1 MYYCS
6 AQNKCTMDPRLYKSA
21 KSGDVC
27 FLRKLLSDN
36 PSLLYK
42 LTPRENTTLH
52 IAAQFGHKNV
62 VAEIYSRSGSLL
74 KQQNLDGD
82 TPLHVAAR
90 FGHFSIVNY
99 LVRDI
104 ISPVSEVDL
113 GLETLRI
120 RNRGN
125 NTVLLEASRNGHYK
139 VVEFLIKVD
148 PNLASVENDEGES
161 PLYLAARGGMLEIVN
176 QIIRTTPSS
185 AHGGSDGQTALHAA
199 VVERHIGIM
208 EALLA
213 FKQELGKEADR
224 QGRTPLYYAASLG
237 DHRTVQRLLELDTST
252 AYVLDKDGR
261 SPIHVAARNGHTGV
275 IREIIQHCPDSG
287 ELIDP
292 YGQNALHIAIS
303 SGQAN
308 VVTYI
313 LETPELE
320 GLINQSDIDGNTPL
334 HLAAIARKTWIL
346 WYLKWDG
353 RVNQRS
359 KNKYGQT
366 AFDNDRSIKESS
378 ITSPMISA
386 RADHEEAIS
395 AMQTYKKMGQTL
407 LTVSTLITTVTFTAA
422 FTMPGGYNN
431 DAGSSDRGLALLQSS
446 KYLKHFI
453 IFDTVAMTC
462 SISAA
467 CLLFW
472 GAVNSKGCYL
482 YYFISAA
489 ALTYIALLSTAAA
502 FETGIKAVL
511 PHQQYVDNIVP
522 GVTFGFHISTFLFLF
537 HLVKI
542 FSIPEAC
549 RLFFSHLCI
558 KSKRAKIQKWRR
570 SAYLKFWLAS

>member
-1 MYYCS
+1 M
-6 AQNKCTMDPRLYKSA
+6 
-21 KSGDVC
+21 
-27 FLRKLLSDN
+27 
-36 PSLLYK
+36 
-42 LTPRENTTLH
+42 
-52 IAAQFGHKNV
+52 
-62 VAEIYSRSGSLL
+62 
-74 KQQNLDGD
+74 
-82 TPLHVAAR
+82 
-90 FGHFSIVNY
+90 
-99 LVRDI
+99 
-104 ISPVSEVDL
+104 

-125 NTVLLEASRNGHYK
+125 STVLHEASRNGHYK

-176 QIIRTTPSS
+176 QIIRTNPSS
-185 AHGGSDGQTALHAA
+185 AHGGSFGQTALHAA
-199 VVERHIGIM
+199 VVERHVGVM
-208 EALLA
+208 EALVA
-213 FKQELGKEADR
+213 FKQELAKEADR

-237 DHRTVQRLLELDTST
+237 DHRTVKRLLELDTST
-252 AYVLDKDGR
+252 AYVLDKGGR

-346 WYLKWDG
+346 WYLMWDG

-366 AFDNDRSIKESS
+366 AFDSDRSIKESS
-378 ITSPMISA
+378 ITSSMISA

-395 AMQTYKKMGQTL
+395 AMQTYKKTGQTL
-407 LTVSTLITTVTFTAA
+407 LMVATLITTVTFTAV

-446 KYLKHFI
+446 ENLKSFI
-453 IFDTVAMTC
+453 VSDTVAMTC

-472 GAVNSKGCYL
+472 GAVNSKECYL
-482 YYFISAA
+482 YYFTSAA
-489 ALTYIALLSTAAA
+489 ALTYIALQSTAIA
-502 FETGIKAVL
+502 FTTGIRDVL
-511 PHQQYVDNIVP
+511 PHQQFVHTMGL
-522 GVTFGFHISTFLFLF
+522 GVEVAFHISTFLFLSQ
-537 HLVKI
+537 LVKT

-549 RLFFSHLCI
+549 RLLFSHLRI
-558 KSKRAKIQKWRR
+558 KSKRAKRENWRNTC
-570 SAYLKFWLAS
+570 LKLCLAS